1 MSNTTGKASTSPS
14 KEQPRISTS
23 IRRWLSKSEDVAAA
37 ARFREDRAH
46 ALETRGRL
54 A

>member
-37 ARFREDRAH
+37 ARFREDRAA
-46 ALETRGRL
+46 ALETRGRP